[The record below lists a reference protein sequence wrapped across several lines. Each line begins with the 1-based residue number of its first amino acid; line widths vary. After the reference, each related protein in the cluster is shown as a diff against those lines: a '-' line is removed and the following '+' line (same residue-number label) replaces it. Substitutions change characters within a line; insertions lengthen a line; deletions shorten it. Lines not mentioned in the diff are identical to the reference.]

1 MDIKEKKTEIR
12 KEYLARRAA
21 LAPEEKKRR
30 DEKICQLI
38 LLSASFRYSETIL
51 AYYPREHEID
61 ILPALRRALAMGKR
75 IALPRCE
82 GEHIMTYRYVESLDG
97 LMPGMYDI
105 YEPSAD
111 APTYREC
118 PGHASLCLVPG
129 VVFDTR
135 GYRIGYGGGYYD
147 RFLHGYGGSA
157 AGIIYREFILPTL
170 PSGRYDLALSVM
182 ITEHGMVCAK

>member
-30 DEKICQLI
+30 DERICQLI
-38 LLSASFRYSETIL
+38 LSSASFRYAETVL
-51 AYYPREHEID
+51 AYYPKENEID
-61 ILPALRRALAMGKR
+61 ILPALRRAMEIGKR

-82 GEHIMTYRYVESLDG
+82 GEHLMTYRYIETLDG
-97 LMPGMYDI
+97 LEPGMYGI
-105 YEPSAD
+105 FEPGED
-111 APTYREC
+111 APVYRED

-129 VVFDTR
+129 VVFDTH

-147 RFLHGYGGSA
+147 RFLHEYSGSA
-157 AGIIYREFILPTL
+157 AGVIYREFILPTL
-170 PSGRYDLALSVM
+170 PFGRYDLSLPVM
-182 ITEHGMVCAK
+182 ITDTGMVCAK

>member
-21 LAPEEKKRR
+21 LSPEEKKRR
-30 DEKICQLI
+30 DEKICRLI
-38 LLSASFRYSETIL
+38 LSSASFRYAETIL
-51 AYYPREHEID
+51 AYYPRENEID
-61 ILPALRRALAMGKR
+61 ILPALRQALTMGKK

-82 GEHIMTYRYVESLDG
+82 GEHIMTYRYVDSLDG
-97 LMPGMYDI
+97 LTPGMYGI

-111 APTYREC
+111 APVYHED

-147 RFLHGYGGSA
+147 RFLHEYGGSV
-157 AGIIYREFILPTL
+157 AGVIYRDFILPTL
-170 PSGRYDLALSVM
+170 PFGRYDLALPVM
-182 ITEHGMVCAK
+182 ITETGMICAK